1 MGILRGDVEMKKFV
15 KIVGSDG
22 FDSILCGGDVVF
34 FGPRLSVS
42 AWVEKNN
49 VFVSDVIEG

>member
-1 MGILRGDVEMKKFV
+1 MKKFV